1 MIRINLLPFRAARK
15 KENIRKQVSVFF
27 LCLLLVLI
35 VLGWVH
41 FYLGSKQTRLTTDVA
56 DTKKELALYEQKNEE
71 IKEIRKKL
79 QELEM
84 RQNVIQDLEKKRFEP
99 VHILDEL
106 AGKIVAERMWLTRLT
121 INANQMDLDGIALD
135 NKTVADFIDNL
146 EKLPEFDE
154 QQKVM
159 YERVRLNRLQQE
171 EIRNLAMKKF
181 EISAIKAAAASE
193 AVPADKKNRRK

>member
-41 FYLGSKQTRLTTDVA
+41 FYLGSKQTSLTTNVA
-56 DTKKELALYEQKNEE
+56 DTKKELALYKKKNEE

-79 QELEM
+79 QDLEM
-84 RQNVIQDLEKKRFEP
+84 RQKVIQDLEKKRFEP
-99 VHILDEL
+99 VHILDAL
-106 AGKIVAERMWLTRLT
+106 ADKIVAERMWVTRLN
-121 INANQMDLDGIALD
+121 ISGSQMDIDGIAID

-146 EKLPEFDE
+146 EGLPELND
-154 QQKVM
+154 QQVPM
-159 YERVRLNRLQQE
+159 YEKVRLNRLQQE

-181 EISAIKAAAASE
+181 EVSALKTVAPEVA
-193 AVPADKKNRRK
+193 PDDKKKPRK